1 MHPEKYISLFARIGE
16 RERARQ
22 ILNDPQYDLV
32 NDYYVARG
40 YLALGEIDN
49 TFKAMEAAI
58 ENHHVFLIES
68 LRTAEWWDEI
78 RDDPR
83 FDDMLELLDSKV
95 THTQTYLNNLDPS
108 GK

>member
-1 MHPEKYISLFARIGE
+1 MNH
-16 RERARQ
+16 
-22 ILNDPQYDLV
+22 PQYDLTS
-32 NDYYVARG
+32 NYFIALG

-49 TFKAMEAAI
+49 TFKATEAAI
-58 ENHHVFLIES
+58 ENHNVYLIRS

-95 THTQTYLNNLDPS
+95 THTQTYLNNLDPA